1 MICNTILDDM
11 RKVIGTSFR
20 EKVKE
25 LALDP
30 LNLQQNFN
38 S

>member
-1 MICNTILDDM
+1 MVCNSIVDKL
-11 RKVIGTSFR
+11 REVLGNSFR

-30 LNLQQNFN
+30 LQLQLNFN
-38 S
+38 P